1 MELGMVC
8 RPKWLGQAREE
19 LPMKA
24 TDLAADIVRLSA
36 RASA

>member
-8 RPKWLGQAREE
+8 APKSLGQAREE

-24 TDLAADIVRLSA
+24 TVPAADIVRLSA